1 MELTMRRILIPA
13 LLLVLVY
20 PLAYAHAQ
28 TPVAGKD
35 YVEIANGKP
44 LDPDDG
50 KVAVEEFFN
59 YICPACNGFEPV
71 FVAWAAK
78 LPPYAK
84 IVHIPATFRADFMPY
99 AKAYYAAE
107 ALGIEDKTHSA
118 VYQAIHTTHKL
129 PSEGEKPDPDRI
141 AAFYADYGVTKD
153 QFLSTMNSFGVEV
166 KIRRATEH
174 MKQCRV
180 MSTPTIVINGRYLVQ
195 GNSYADMLRTAT
207 YLIEKE
213 HGG

>member
-1 MELTMRRILIPA
+1 MKHILIPA
-13 LLLVLVY
+13 LLILLVHPFGSVQ
-20 PLAYAHAQ
+20 AQ

-35 YVEIANGKP
+35 YVEIANGQP
-44 LDPDDG
+44 LEPADG

-59 YICPACNGFEPV
+59 YVCPACNGFEPV

-84 IVHIPATFRADFMPY
+84 VVHIPATFRADFMPY

-107 ALGIEDKTHSA
+107 ALGLADKTHSA
-118 VYQAIHTTHKL
+118 VYQAIHASHKL
-129 PSEGEKPDPDRI
+129 PAEGEKPNEDRI
-141 AAFYADYGVTKD
+141 AAFYADFGVDKA
-153 QFLSTMNSFGVEV
+153 QFLATMNSFGVEV

-180 MSTPTIVINGRYLVQ
+180 SSTPTIVINGRYLVQ
-195 GNSYADMLRTAT
+195 GASYSDMLRTAS

-213 HGG
+213 HGGARS